1 MRMSDWSSDVCSSD
15 LTATFSDYMKAA
27 GNLADGLLKKEQGD
41 NFYAIIRSV
50 QALQQKF
57 ENQGQAFPK
66 AGNKLFSAKLEAS
79 RLNHQ
84 NTQNLRSEKSRV
96 GKVCVSTFRSRWSPY
111 H

>member
-50 QALQQKF
+50 QELQQKF
-57 ENQGQAFPK
+57 ENQGQAFQK
-66 AGNKLFSAKLEAS
+66 AGNKLFSAKLEDS
-79 RLNHQ
+79 RLN
-84 NTQNLRSEKSRV
+84 RSDARRV
-96 GKVCVSTFRSRWSPY
+96 GKECVSTCRSRGSPY
-111 H
+111 L